1 MSNLSELL
9 PAGAGAKSADFVASG
24 TLGSGVTVALKADG
38 TVEAVAESSTSIVQD
53 YLAGSAAGTSEGQY
67 NEGATVAFDSGDS
80 NKFIFVY
87 SDLTDGRKIKGYV
100 GTVSGSGGS
109 TSISVGATQ
118 TILSGNYYVKGLVA
132 NPNSAGKFFIT
143 YADGNTGGTGYGAV
157 VSLSGTSLTAG
168 TPASYGSAVGSTN
181 SIPELCA
188 DPNVANQFL
197 IIYSSSG
204 GKAVVATVSGTTI
217 TYGTGVTFEGGS
229 GVYDPTVFASTK
241 DSGKFIVLYRD
252 SNNSSYGTAQT
263 LSLSGTDI
271 TTNTKVVYQSA
282 DPASANTGAF
292 NPDVSGQFLVFFGG
306 YLNGANS
313 NRQWQGKVGTLNPSS
328 NALSFSSAVGAGV
341 NLDNAG
347 KGNICSVGGK
357 TNQFLAS
364 YYITN
369 TGVAND
375 VLQQVATISSG
386 AVTFSTRNVT
396 VVGSVTRNI
405 VVANDPNNF
414 GRCVTGFNMYSGTP
428 YERSFITEVGGTYL
442 STNLTTTNFLGI
454 TDQAIADTATGAV
467 IVQGGVSEKVTG
479 LTANTDYYVQDN
491 GTLSTTT
498 STVPAGRALSATSI
512 LLEG

>member
-24 TLGSGVTVALKADG
+24 TLGSGVTVILNSNG

-53 YLAGSAAGTSEGQY
+53 YLAGSAAGTSEGQS

-87 SDLTDGRKIKGYV
+87 SDLSDGRKIKGYV

-157 VSLSGTSLTAG
+157 ISLSGTSLTAG
-168 TPASYGSAVGSTN
+168 TPASYGSAVGTTN
-181 SIPELCA
+181 SFPELCA

-197 IIYSSSG
+197 IVFSSSG
-204 GKAVVATVSGTTI
+204 GKAVVATVSGSTV
-217 TYGTGVTFEGGS
+217 TYGTEVTFEGGS
-229 GVYDPTVFASTK
+229 GVIFLTVFASTK
-241 DSGKFIVLYRD
+241 DFGKFIVLYGD
-252 SNNSSYGTAQT
+252 ANNSYYGTAQT
-263 LSLSGTDI
+263 LSLSGTEI
-271 TTNTKVVYQSA
+271 TTNTKVVYQSQN
-282 DPASANTGAF
+282 PEANAGAF
-292 NPDVSGQFLVFFGG
+292 NSDVSGQFLVFFGG
-306 YLNGANS
+306 YLNGSYA
-313 NRQWQGKVGTLNPSS
+313 NRQWQGKVGTLDPSS
-328 NALSFSSAVGAGV
+328 NSLSFSSSVPAGNNGENVGLGS
-341 NLDNAG
+341 
-347 KGNICSVGGK
+347 ICSVGGQ

-369 TGVAND
+369 GGDALD

-396 VVGSVTRNI
+396 VLGSVTRNI

-428 YERSFITEVGGTYL
+428 YERSFITEVGGTYI
-442 STNLTTTNFLGI
+442 STNLTTTNFIGI
-454 TDQAIADTATGAV
+454 TDQAISDTATGAV
-467 IVQGGVSEKVTG
+467 IVQGGVSEKVSSLTTG
-479 LTANTDYYVQDN
+479 SDYYVQAD
-491 GTLSTTT
+491 GSLSTTV
-498 STVPAGRALSATSI
+498 SSVPAGRALSSTSI